1 MLPYAWA
8 LAGGQLGATVIVAAL
23 AKSSLRSG
31 VARRG
36 ILPPFFCTFAGAG
49 ILLLLRGPTHS
60 LPSMLKLSIDAAVFG
75 AILITLMRFAFTSE
89 LREVLLRIPGGGKL
103 IKLLSMA

>member
-36 ILPPFFCTFAGAG
+36 IFPPLFCTFAGAG

-75 AILITLMRFAFTSE
+75 AILITLMRCAFTSE
-89 LREVLLRIPGGGKL
+89 LREVVLRLPGHGPLLKLLRL
-103 IKLLSMA
+103 